1 MSHIQINHEGLRYE
15 CHECDVV
22 FTSAAGVRKHVK
34 SVHKQLKY
42 DCDMCDVK
50 LSHPDS
56 VSMHKKRVHLKAK
69 VYGPKTLTE
78 TIFTMMV
85 ELNPGWKCKQCGPL
99 WKREQKQKF
108 T

>member
-50 LSHPDS
+50 LSQCT
-56 VSMHKKRVHLKAK
+56 KRGSTK
-69 VYGPKTLTE
+69 
-78 TIFTMMV
+78 
-85 ELNPGWKCKQCGPL
+85 
-99 WKREQKQKF
+99 KQKF
-108 T
+108 MDQRL